1 MAQGWTFLILFI
13 RISFKCHK
21 LSNST

>member
-13 RISFKCHK
+13 KISFKCHK